1 MSLPLSCVRPMYRLS
16 DANNNSPV
24 RHGHALQ
31 GTPLQHTGRSRY
43 ACQMGAML
51 LILSAALGN
60 EGASKHD
67 RLLIDSLLSLSVSD
81 NPRSFV
87 YPIVAVPLKGPPSI
101 FDKDG

>member
-60 EGASKHD
+60 EGASKQD
-67 RLLIDSLLSLSVSD
+67 RLLIDSLLSLGVSD
-81 NPRSFV
+81 NPGSPYVPHRSRT
-87 YPIVAVPLKGPPSI
+87 PQGAA
-101 FDKDG
+101 FDLR